1 MSIGAFAVDRFSVSV
16 SRVLL
21 CECLTH
27 CVCVAAA
34 WLAAAALALDDFY
47 FSRHPQNLVVREG
60 GSVDLECM
68 VSNTSFIRFYWQ
80 LEGET
85 VDNSSRRFQRGS
97 DLHITRVDRRLDG
110 GHFTCIAMNVTTGFS
125 LTSLAAS
132 LNIQC
137 EYRLLS
143 ASVRTGPR
151 WWSRRGAACGDSG
164 KCSAR

>member
-1 MSIGAFAVDRFSVSV
+1 M
-16 SRVLL
+16 
-21 CECLTH
+21 
-27 CVCVAAA
+27 
-34 WLAAAALALDDFY
+34 
-47 FSRHPQNLVVREG
+47 VREG

-80 LEGET
+80 LDGET

-137 EYRLLS
+137 EYTDWVPLTSQLTVRPRS
-143 ASVRTGPR
+143 TFCVSTEYTDASYAFSTI
-151 WWSRRGAACGDSG
+151 SSFIMFAEAAT
-164 KCSAR
+164 